1 MGFIRLALL
10 LAGASLVLVVSAQEL
25 LRSPQPVAPGNAT
38 PQPYVLPQVRPLGVP
53 RDSPP
58 LLDTGQQRRAQP
70 NARET
75 RPDPPIPA
83 LEEQLRRNRERQK
96 AQPGR

>member
-1 MGFIRLALL
+1 MRFIRLTVFLTGVALVP
-10 LAGASLVLVVSAQEL
+10 GAFAQEL

-38 PQPYVLPQVRPLGVP
+38 PQPYVQPQVRPLGAP

-58 LLDTGQQRRAQP
+58 LLDNGQQRRLQP
-70 NARET
+70 SVRET
-75 RPDPPIPA
+75 RPDSPIPA

-96 AQPGR
+96 VQPER